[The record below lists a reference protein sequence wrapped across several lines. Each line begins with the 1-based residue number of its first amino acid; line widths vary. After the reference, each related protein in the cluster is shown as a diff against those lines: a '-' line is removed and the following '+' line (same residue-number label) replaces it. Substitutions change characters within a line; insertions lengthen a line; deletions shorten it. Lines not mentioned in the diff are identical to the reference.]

1 LFNNNSQQGVRGFVV
16 SSLTKKMAVVYSN
29 IKGDAMS
36 WSFRIARIAGTDVK
50 IHLTFFLLLAWIGF
64 AYYLQGGTPAALE
77 GILFILLLFLCVLL
91 HEFGHALAARRYGIP
106 TPDITLLPIGG
117 VARLQRMPDKP
128 SQELVVA
135 LAGPAVNVVIAL
147 ILALLLGRTTG
158 LAELAQLEDPRVSLL
173 AKLLSVNIALVV
185 FNLLPA
191 FPMDGG
197 RVLRALLALR
207 LDYVRATQIAASIGQ
222 GFAFLLGF
230 WGLFTN
236 PLLIFIAF
244 FVYLGASQEA
254 KVVQM
259 RELAQ
264 GLPVSAA
271 MVRDIKTL
279 PLEAKLNDAVDVLL
293 STSQHDFPL
302 LDENSKVYG
311 ILTRDTLIKALR
323 EGTLETPARQVVQQR
338 LTTVHVRT
346 PLEQVFSRM
355 QEGNVSALPVV
366 DDNGNFL
373 GLITLENIGE
383 MMMVRS
389 ALREE
394 DLTAWRQTRRS
405 SGA

>member
-1 LFNNNSQQGVRGFVV
+1 
-16 SSLTKKMAVVYSN
+16 
-29 IKGDAMS
+29 
-36 WSFRIARIAGTDVK
+36 
-50 IHLTFFLLLAWIGF
+50 
-64 AYYLQGGTPAALE
+64 
-77 GILFILLLFLCVLL
+77 
-91 HEFGHALAARRYGIP
+91 
-106 TPDITLLPIGG
+106 
-117 VARLQRMPDKP
+117 
-128 SQELVVA
+128 
-135 LAGPAVNVVIAL
+135 
-147 ILALLLGRTTG
+147 
-158 LAELAQLEDPRVSLL
+158 
-173 AKLLSVNIALVV
+173 
-185 FNLLPA
+185 
-191 FPMDGG
+191 
-197 RVLRALLALR
+197 
-207 LDYVRATQIAASIGQ
+207 
-222 GFAFLLGF
+222 
-230 WGLFTN
+230 
-236 PLLIFIAF
+236 
-244 FVYLGASQEA
+244 
-254 KVVQM
+254 
-259 RELAQ
+259 
-264 GLPVSAA
+264 
-271 MVRDIKTL
+271 VRDIKTL

>member
-1 LFNNNSQQGVRGFVV
+1 
-16 SSLTKKMAVVYSN
+16 
-29 IKGDAMS
+29 MS
-36 WSFRIARIAGTDVK
+36 WSFRIARIAGTEVR

-77 GILFILLLFLCVLL
+77 GIAFILLLFLCVLL

-135 LAGPAVNVVIAL
+135 LAGPAVNVVIA
-147 ILALLLGRTTG
+147 IVLALILGRTTG
-158 LAELAQLEDPRVSLL
+158 LAELSQIENPSVSLL

-207 LDYVRATQIAASIGQ
+207 LDYVRATQIAATVGQ

-254 KVVQM
+254 KLVQM

-271 MVRDIKTL
+271 MVRDVKTL
-279 PLEAKLNDAVDVLL
+279 PVDAKLTDAVDVLL
-293 STSQHDFPL
+293 STSQQEFPL
-302 LDENSKVYG
+302 LDEHGKVYG
-311 ILTRDTLIKALR
+311 ILTRDTLIRALR
-323 EGTLETPARQVVQQR
+323 EGTLDTPARQVVQPSSAR
-338 LTTVHVRT
+338 VNARM
-346 PLEQVFSRM
+346 PLEQVFAKM
-355 QEGNVSALPVV
+355 QENNLSSLPVV
-366 DDNGNFL
+366 DEGENFL

-394 DLTAWRQTRRS
+394 DLRRWRQTQR
-405 SGA
+405 GQTTH

>member
-1 LFNNNSQQGVRGFVV
+1 
-16 SSLTKKMAVVYSN
+16 
-29 IKGDAMS
+29 MS

-302 LDENSKVYG
+302 LDENSKIYG

-394 DLTAWRQTRRS
+394 DLRAWRQTRRS
-405 SGA
+405 SGV

>member
-1 LFNNNSQQGVRGFVV
+1 
-16 SSLTKKMAVVYSN
+16 
-29 IKGDAMS
+29 MS